1 MMKNKIALSRKINN
15 HSGITRAVV
24 LMLVLV
30 ALMLIVIV
38 AIPTV
43 KYYKTE
49 MGRIGCNT
57 AFESA
62 RRRISEEYIL
72 ASGEMTADEAK
83 QVVTDSMYGWDDLCP
98 AGGEVYLVKGA
109 AAGLPYDVVCGL
121 HGSDTRQVTRL
132 NAERVLNR
140 LKSALNDAQ
149 KNGTEYPETL
159 TVKLNGKEI
168 TAKLVDEDQGIRWGT
183 DSTSGVEGTVVFY
196 GIKGHSDFGS
206 NATTKDGQICY
217 FCFADENHCADWDS
231 RKGWSGDSFDGY
243 NFRGVSEALG

>member
-1 MMKNKIALSRKINN
+1 MMKNKIALSKKIKNN
-15 HSGITRAVV
+15 NGISRAVV

-30 ALMLIVIV
+30 ALMLIVVI

-43 KYYKTE
+43 RYYRTE

-72 ASGEMTADEAK
+72 ASGEMTAEEAK
-83 QVVTDSMYGWDDLCP
+83 QVVTASMYGWDDLCP

-121 HGSDTRQVTRL
+121 HGDNTNQVTRL

-149 KNGTEYPETL
+149 ENGTQYPETL
-159 TVKLNGKEI
+159 TVKLNSKDI
-168 TAKLVDEDQGIRWGT
+168 TAQLVDQDQGIRWGT
-183 DSTSGVEGTVVFY
+183 NSTSGVEGTVVFY

-206 NATTKDGQICY
+206 NTLVSDGQICY
-217 FCFADENHCADWDS
+217 FCFADKNHCANWSS
-231 RKGWSGDSFDGY
+231 RKGWTGDSYDGY
-243 NFRGVSEALG
+243 YYTGVSEALG

>member
-1 MMKNKIALSRKINN
+1 
-15 HSGITRAVV
+15 
-24 LMLVLV
+24 MLILV
-30 ALMLIVIV
+30 ALMLIVVIAV
-38 AIPTV
+38 PTV
-43 KYYKTE
+43 RYYRTE
-49 MGRIGCNT
+49 MGMIGCNT

-109 AAGLPYDVVCGL
+109 TAGLPYDVVCGL

-183 DSTSGVEGTVVFY
+183 DSTSGVEGTVIFY

-217 FCFADENHCADWDS
+217 FCFADENHCADWNS

-243 NFRGVSEALG
+243 NFTGGSEALG